1 MERDSIWRCTRC
13 TVTFIFKTC
22 TINLVQ
28 KFLLNSADFLKII
41 KSVLTGNVLIIC
53 QVKGG
58 NDEIDLLMVA
68 GGGGGLAHRNTYTD
82 PLQLDPAGHKFKN
95 PGQGYSGFTNPNG
108 AG

>member
-1 MERDSIWRCTRC
+1 
-13 TVTFIFKTC
+13 
-22 TINLVQ
+22 
-28 KFLLNSADFLKII
+28 
-41 KSVLTGNVLIIC
+41 
-53 QVKGG
+53 
-58 NDEIDLLMVA
+58 MVA